1 MLTYENNDDS
11 VAYLQSKEKKDVI
24 NWASESRS
32 FLSKFLS

>member
-11 VAYLQSKEKKDVI
+11 VAYLQSKEKKTSLID
-24 NWASESRS
+24 ASESRS